1 MNLTIYLKRD
11 TSENFENFIPD
22 KDELIYI
29 TDREQLVVG
38 DGVSKVL
45 ECPTKAFVGI
55 KILGT
60 VKKPKMYALYDLRE
74 LENLNKQ
81 DQSTVTETQTD

>member
-1 MNLTIYLKRD
+1 MNLTIYFKRD

-29 TDREQLVVG
+29 TDREQLVIG

-55 KILGT
+55 KLLGT
-60 VKKPKMYALYDLRE
+60 VNKPKMYALYDLRE

-81 DQSTVTETQTD
+81 DTATETQTD

>member
-1 MNLTIYLKRD
+1 MNLTIYFRRD

-29 TDREQLVVG
+29 TDREQLVIG

-45 ECPTKAFVGI
+45 ECPTKAFVGV
-55 KILGT
+55 KLLGT
-60 VKKPKMYALYDLRE
+60 VSKPKMYALYSLQE
-74 LENLNKQ
+74 LENLDKQ
-81 DQSTVTETQTD
+81 DQATGVETQTD

>member
-1 MNLTIYLKRD
+1 MDLTIYFKRD

-29 TDREQLVVG
+29 TDREQLVIG

-45 ECPTKAFVGI
+45 ECPAKAFVGV
-55 KILGT
+55 KLLGT
-60 VKKPKMYALYDLRE
+60 VSKPKMYALYGLQE
-74 LENLNKQ
+74 LEKLDKQ
-81 DQSTVTETQTD
+81 DAATSAETQTD